1 MKAKVFFNTKNGA
14 ISWGGKSLIG
24 DVDDWRE
31 MDLTNYDD
39 LELFARY
46 IEQKTARRILE
57 EAR

>member
-1 MKAKVFFNTKNGA
+1 MFFHTKTGA
-14 ISWGGKSLIG
+14 ISWGGKSLVG
-24 DVDDWRE
+24 KFEEWRE

-57 EAR
+57 EAK

>member
-1 MKAKVFFNTKNGA
+1 MKAKVFFHTKTGA
-14 ISWGGKSLIG
+14 ISWSGKSLVG
-24 DVDDWRE
+24 KFEEWRE

-57 EAR
+57 EAK